1 MGEKIPVR
9 KHTIVQQR
17 EGNDGE
23 MYLKSSY
30 VTNDTEQI
38 HGVNGDNEA
47 TFFVYCFD
55 VA

>member
-1 MGEKIPVR
+1 
-9 KHTIVQQR
+9 
-17 EGNDGE
+17 

-55 VA
+55 VAWGGRGGEIHLSN